1 MTPGG
6 VVSEMPELG
15 PNVAGLREYL
25 CGVGVGELYVQFA
38 SLGGEVSE
46 FDLDAFAHSLTDL
59 PRPQLAILDQA
70 IWEFRQFGR

>member
-25 CGVGVGELYVQFA
+25 CGAGVGELYVQFA
-38 SLGGEVSE
+38 SLGGEVSV
-46 FDLDAFAHSLTDL
+46 ANRAGGGTSVAATL
-59 PRPQLAILDQA
+59 PLN
-70 IWEFRQFGR
+70 